1 MTTEELTNLII
12 ARNYI
17 RSYLNANLDYIG
29 FEKAYNRIPH
39 DVKPSFA
46 HLQIENSINQAKN
59 INEEIVKKL
68 NNELETIDKKIDENT
83 KLFFDDGYI
92 PLRQQE
98 PNGVNRPYYSQRLI
112 DQYEHLKIEM
122 EDEIA
127 EVISTII
134 GKYSEWK
141 FPSLEIGCGKGEM
154 TRSMVSADPLY
165 VTDIHDELLIKLKEN
180 FNEIYKKRIR
190 CYLNR
195 GDPTEFNFLP
205 QGQFQFI
212 LAWNVFNTYPINPLS
227 KMLISCWNL
236 MRPGATIMFTY
247 NDCDYIQC
255 LNKFTIGYTAWHT
268 EKLIT
273 KLVSDTG
280 FDIVNIHHYTDEI
293 HWIEAKKPGELVSV
307 KVHPAVGTISVG

>member
-1 MTTEELTNLII
+1 MTAEELTKLIT

-17 RSYLNANLDYIG
+17 KSYLKANLDYIG

-39 DVKPSFA
+39 DVKSTFT
-46 HLQIENSINQAKN
+46 HLQIENSINQTKN
-59 INEEIVKKL
+59 ISEEIVKKF
-68 NNELETIDKKIDENT
+68 NNELAIIDKKIDENIRI
-83 KLFFDDGYI
+83 FFNDGYESLEGTNKEYNSKHH
-92 PLRQQE
+92 PE
-98 PNGVNRPYYSQRLI
+98 NY
-112 DQYEHLKIEM
+112 DHLKIEM
-122 EDEIA
+122 EDEIS
-127 EVISTII
+127 EIISTIV
-134 GKYSEWK
+134 GKYSDWK

-165 VTDIHDELLIKLKEN
+165 VTDLYDQNLIKLKEN

-195 GDPTEFNFLP
+195 DDVTEFNFLP

-247 NDCDYIQC
+247 NDCNYIQC
-255 LNKFTIGYTAWHT
+255 LNKFIIGFTAWHT
-268 EKLIT
+268 EELIT
-273 KLVSDTG
+273 KLMSDTG
-280 FDIVNIHHYTDEI
+280 FEIVNIHHYTDEI